1 MSFLPYICLSGKH
14 NIIAFRKKNVIMRGW
29 HYRTEVVKFI
39 CQQEDGD
46 TEEQLGPQ
54 NQTADVQTQR

>member
-1 MSFLPYICLSGKH
+1 
-14 NIIAFRKKNVIMRGW
+14 MRGL

-39 CQQEDGD
+39 CQQEDSD